1 MKKDIQPDMGV
12 SRQSVRIL
20 TNFYTLGDE
29 MLVNEYLD
37 QVIKSRPYKY
47 STKQTLIKDI
57 RRMGIWD
64 MDTSEITSALIRDK
78 VDSES
83 NHNSRRRLYI
93 TARSIFKE
101 LGVCQDLP
109 KLEGISRIYDFPSQ
123 EDLHEL
129 IDQSKYRRQ
138 LFLCMYGGLR
148 VGEACAVTPDK
159 LSGDYLEV
167 NEAYS
172 QDGLHLGSP
181 KTYGKVLL
189 PHWLAEEVRAMQ
201 PDQFWKIG
209 MTTKM
214 VSNSIYKLS
223 RNRKWSTRTGG
234 KGVNPHM
241 LRHWYAT
248 DMIQRGVNPEI
259 VRRQMRH
266 KNVST
271 TLRIYTQVR
280 SEEIEASVPKRVE
293 SPSQPTKFEGNVVLF
308 RKRG

>member
-20 TNFYTLGDE
+20 TNCYTLGDE